1 MKIRE
6 NAGKKSVAFCNL
18 YVGDVFKYRKDNY
31 DEVYMKIPSLVDSAS
46 TRYNAIELSTGL
58 PHKFCDGDT
67 VEILEDAEII
77 F

>member
-6 NAGKKSVAFCNL
+6 STGKISVAFCNL
-18 YVGDVFKYRKDNY
+18 YIGDVFKYRKYGY